1 MLQRLLQGRPPA
13 ARRSHSRMPIR
24 LELLPLG
31 LGRLNFQAIAVA
43 VAGASPYR
51 ENKLIA
57 YSEFCI
63 PPYAYEP
70 ELVNPSSI
78 RRAFLS
84 FATSDS

>member
-1 MLQRLLQGRPPA
+1 
-13 ARRSHSRMPIR
+13 MPIR

-57 YSEFCI
+57 YSEFCLLNSVFCI

-84 FATSDS
+84 FAASDS